1 MNSTLNNHQHHHH
14 QGDAPQNE
22 NENDL
27 IGNILAEDEDNS
39 GKYICQ
45 IYSSA

>member
-1 MNSTLNNHQHHHH
+1 MNSTLNNHHH
-14 QGDAPQNE
+14 GDAQQNE

-39 GKYICQ
+39 GKKI
-45 IYSSA
+45 IKIAPIGGLDS